1 MSERLQLTDILET
14 LDRQVEDDK
23 ITLQDIVDT
32 FNSRGFGP
40 VVLLPALIALLPTG
54 GVPEIGRASCRE
66 RV

>member
-40 VVLLPALIALLPTG
+40 VVLLSLIH
-54 GVPEIGRASCRE
+54 I
-66 RV
+66 